1 MSRVSPL
8 CDMHRSGEIGHCNNR
23 GLRRGDRE
31 SVWNML
37 KSRREAIIQG
47 TDGHALP
54 GAQPM
59 LKKQEWGYVLVLFA
73 LLFEFGRPQDFLP
86 PLKVIPFPSV
96 IDASIAVAVLF
107 SGRASL
113 SNKQSRLWLG
123 LLVFMALWVPF
134 ANNTFHAF
142 SQLKDLTLYFFFY
155 LGIITFVNT
164 TGKMQ
169 KLILVW
175 LGVHTLLAIN
185 GMLHGGRG
193 VGGWLGDE
201 NDFAMEMNVAIPF
214 AFFLYQGATAK
225 GAKLLYLFLLG
236 IFVLSSISTA
246 SRGGFLG
253 LVAVGSFCWF
263 YSPRKV
269 WSLVLLTG
277 VLLLVLVAAP
287 QEYWDRMQTITDDS
301 TMESGTAGQRM
312 FTWGIG
318 WEMFLAN
325 PVFGVGQG
333 NFPWTIGEYLGG
345 RTWQTKSLAGRQAHS
360 LYFTLL
366 PELGLL
372 GVFIFGSMVVFNY
385 KDVRYCNRLGIRPRV
400 THQRGSGQGDADL
413 EKAAWFG
420 NAILGALVA
429 YLVTSTFISTL
440 YYPTFWILTGLAVA
454 LRNTTERYAKKSLE
468 GVSQPSPVR
477 LAPWSRPRPVR

>member
-1 MSRVSPL
+1 MRNTLGFQRISAVPGEGGRSTFPPQARVK
-8 CDMHRSGEIGHCNNR
+8 DREIGF
-23 GLRRGDRE
+23 
-31 SVWNML
+31 
-37 KSRREAIIQG
+37 
-47 TDGHALP
+47 
-54 GAQPM
+54 
-59 LKKQEWGYVLVLFA
+59 VLVLLA
-73 LLFEFGRPQDFLP
+73 MLFEFGRPQDFLP

-96 IDASIAVAVLF
+96 IDASIAAAVIF

-113 SNKQSRLWLG
+113 ANIQSKLWMC
-123 LLVFMALWVPF
+123 LLAFMACWVPF
-134 ANNTFHAF
+134 ANNNFHAF

-155 LGIITFVNT
+155 LGIQTFVNT

-175 LGVHTLLAIN
+175 LGVHALLAVN

-201 NDFAMEMNVAIPF
+201 NDFAMEMNVAVPF
-214 AFFLYQGATAK
+214 AFFLYQGAKGK
-225 GAKLLYLFLLG
+225 GAKLLYVLLLG
-236 IFVLSSISTA
+236 IFVLSSIATA

-253 LVAVGSFCWF
+253 LLAVGSFCWF

-269 WSLVLLTG
+269 LSLALLTG
-277 VLLLVLVAAP
+277 VFLLVLLAAP

-372 GVFIFGSMVVFNY
+372 GLIIFGGMVFSNWQN
-385 KDVRYCNRLGIRPRV
+385 VRYCNRLGLENTQVRKQDGASV
-400 THQRGSGQGDADL
+400 DSDL

-454 LRNTTERYAKKSLE
+454 LKNTTERYVKNSVATSTPLIPSR
-468 GVSQPSPVR
+468 VSTWR
-477 LAPWSRPRPVR
+477 TPRTAR

>member
-1 MSRVSPL
+1 MLRLGHQAIMQSR
-8 CDMHRSGEIGHCNNR
+8 G
-23 GLRRGDRE
+23 
-31 SVWNML
+31 
-37 KSRREAIIQG
+37 
-47 TDGHALP
+47 GHAISDSRATP
-54 GAQPM
+54 KDKEFGFI
-59 LKKQEWGYVLVLFA
+59 LVLFA
-73 LLFEFGRPQDFLP
+73 MLFEFGRPQDFLP

-96 IDASIAVAVLF
+96 IDASIALAVIF
-107 SGRASL
+107 SGRATL
-113 SNKQSRLWLG
+113 ANMQTRLWMG
-123 LLVFMALWVPF
+123 LLVFMAAWIPF
-134 ANNTFHAF
+134 ANNNFYAF
-142 SQLKDLTLYFFFY
+142 SQWKDLTLYFFFY
-155 LGIITFVNT
+155 LGILTFVNT

-175 LGVHTLLAIN
+175 LGVHALLAIN

-201 NDFAMEMNVAIPF
+201 NDFAMEMNVAVPF
-214 AFFLYQGATAK
+214 AFFLYQGTKAN
-225 GAKLLYLFLLG
+225 GAKLLYVALLG
-236 IFVLSSISTA
+236 IFVLSSIATA

-253 LVAVGSFCWF
+253 LLAVGSFCWF
-263 YSPRKV
+263 YSPKKV
-269 WSLVLLTG
+269 LSLVLLTG
-277 VLLLVLVAAP
+277 VLLLVMLAAP

-385 KDVRYCNRLGIRPRV
+385 KDVRYCNRLGMRRPLPHRHEV
-400 THQRGSGQGDADL
+400 IPVDADM

-454 LRNTTERYAKKSLE
+454 LKNTTERYSKNPME
-468 GVSQPSPVR
+468 VVSQPILVQ
-477 LAPWSRPRPVR
+477 ANQWARPRPVK

>member
-1 MSRVSPL
+1 MPGSQSR
-8 CDMHRSGEIGHCNNR
+8 
-23 GLRRGDRE
+23 
-31 SVWNML
+31 L
-37 KSRREAIIQG
+37 KDKEFG
-47 TDGHALP
+47 F
-54 GAQPM
+54 
-59 LKKQEWGYVLVLFA
+59 VLVVFA
-73 LLFEFGRPQDFLP
+73 MLFEFGRPQDFLP
-86 PLKVIPFPSV
+86 PLKIIPFPSV
-96 IDASIAVAVLF
+96 IDASIALAVIF
-107 SGRASL
+107 SGRARL
-113 SNKQSRLWLG
+113 SNVQSKLWMG

-134 ANNTFHAF
+134 ANNNFHAF

-155 LGIITFVNT
+155 LGILTFVNT

-175 LGVHTLLAIN
+175 LGVHALLAIN

-201 NDFAMEMNVAIPF
+201 NDFAMEMNVAVPF
-214 AFFLYQGATAK
+214 AFFLYQGTTAK
-225 GAKLLYLFLLG
+225 GAKFLYLVLLG
-236 IFVLSSISTA
+236 IFVLSSIATA

-253 LVAVGSFCWF
+253 LLAVGSFCWF

-385 KDVRYCNRLGIRPRV
+385 KDVRYCNRLGMRRHLIHRHEV
-400 THQRGSGQGDADL
+400 VSVDADL

-454 LRNTTERYAKKSLE
+454 LKNTTERYSKNVSE
-468 GVSQPSPVR
+468 VVSQPIPARVN
-477 LAPWSRPRPVR
+477 PWGRPRPAR

>member
-1 MSRVSPL
+1 
-8 CDMHRSGEIGHCNNR
+8 
-23 GLRRGDRE
+23 
-31 SVWNML
+31 
-37 KSRREAIIQG
+37 
-47 TDGHALP
+47 
-54 GAQPM
+54 
-59 LKKQEWGYVLVLFA
+59 
-73 LLFEFGRPQDFLP
+73 
-86 PLKVIPFPSV
+86 
-96 IDASIAVAVLF
+96 
-107 SGRASL
+107 
-113 SNKQSRLWLG
+113 
-123 LLVFMALWVPF
+123 
-134 ANNTFHAF
+134 
-142 SQLKDLTLYFFFY
+142 
-155 LGIITFVNT
+155 
-164 TGKMQ
+164 MQ

-175 LGVHTLLAIN
+175 LGVHGLLAVN

-201 NDFAMEMNVAIPF
+201 NDFAMEMNVAVPF
-214 AFFLYQGATAK
+214 AFFLYQGTK
-225 GAKLLYLFLLG
+225 GQGTKLLYLLLLG
-236 IFVLSSISTA
+236 IFVLSSIATA

-253 LVAVGSFCWF
+253 LLAVGTFCWF
-263 YSPRKV
+263 YSPRKILA
-269 WSLVLLTG
+269 LVLLVG

-366 PELGLL
+366 PELGLIGL
-372 GVFIFGSMVVFNY
+372 IIFGGMVFSNWQN
-385 KDVRYCNRLGIRPRV
+385 VRYCNRFGLRSTQARN
-400 THQRGSGQGDADL
+400 QGSLSVDADL

-454 LRNTTERYAKKSLE
+454 LKNTTERYVKSTV
-468 GVSQPSPVR
+468 GTPAVHIPSRVGAMR
-477 LAPWSRPRPVR
+477 VTRPIS

>member
-1 MSRVSPL
+1 M
-8 CDMHRSGEIGHCNNR
+8 
-23 GLRRGDRE
+23 LRPGQQAT
-31 SVWNML
+31 M
-37 KSRREAIIQG
+37 QG
-47 TDGHALP
+47 TMGHSIS
-54 GAQPM
+54 GAQARPQDKE
-59 LKKQEWGYVLVLFA
+59 LGFVLVLLA
-73 LLFEFGRPQDFLP
+73 MLFEFGRPQDFLP
-86 PLKVIPFPSV
+86 PLKIIPFPSV
-96 IDASIAVAVLF
+96 IDASIALAVIF
-107 SGRASL
+107 SGRATL
-113 SNKQSRLWLG
+113 SNMQSRLWMG
-123 LLVFMALWVPF
+123 LLVFMAFWVPF
-134 ANNTFHAF
+134 ANNNFHAF

-155 LGIITFVNT
+155 LGILTFVNT

-175 LGVHTLLAIN
+175 LGVHALLAIN

-201 NDFAMEMNVAIPF
+201 NDFAMEMNVAVPF
-214 AFFLYQGATAK
+214 AFFLYQGTTAK
-225 GAKLLYLFLLG
+225 GAKFLYLVLLG
-236 IFVLSSISTA
+236 IFVLSSIATA

-253 LVAVGSFCWF
+253 LLAVGLFCWF

-385 KDVRYCNRLGIRPRV
+385 KDVRYCNRLGMRRHP
-400 THQRGSGQGDADL
+400 THRHEVVSVDADL

-454 LRNTTERYAKKSLE
+454 LKNTTERYSKNASE
-468 GVSQPSPVR
+468 VVSQPIPARVN
-477 LAPWSRPRPVR
+477 PWGRPRPAG

>member
-1 MSRVSPL
+1 MQNTLGFQQIPAVPGKGGHSTSSFQARVK
-8 CDMHRSGEIGHCNNR
+8 DKEIGF
-23 GLRRGDRE
+23 
-31 SVWNML
+31 
-37 KSRREAIIQG
+37 I
-47 TDGHALP
+47 
-54 GAQPM
+54 
-59 LKKQEWGYVLVLFA
+59 LVLLA

-96 IDASIAVAVLF
+96 IDASIAAAVIF

-113 SNKQSRLWLG
+113 ANIQSKLWMG
-123 LLVFMALWVPF
+123 LLAFMACWVPF
-134 ANNTFHAF
+134 ANNNFHAF

-155 LGIITFVNT
+155 LGILTFVNT

-175 LGVHTLLAIN
+175 LGVHALLAVN

-201 NDFAMEMNVAIPF
+201 NDFAMEMNVAVPF
-214 AFFLYQGATAK
+214 AFFLYQGTAGK
-225 GAKLLYLFLLG
+225 GSKLLYLVLMG
-236 IFVLSSISTA
+236 IFVLSSIATA

-253 LVAVGSFCWF
+253 LLAVGSFCWF
-263 YSPRKV
+263 YSPRKIL
-269 WSLVLLTG
+269 SLVLLLG
-277 VLLLVLVAAP
+277 VLLLVLIAAP

-366 PELGLL
+366 PELGLVGL
-372 GVFIFGSMVVFNY
+372 MIFGGMVFSNWQN
-385 KDVRYCNRLGIRPRV
+385 VRYCNRLGLR
-400 THQRGSGQGDADL
+400 RGLAHGQDGASPDADL

-454 LRNTTERYAKKSLE
+454 LKNTTERYVKNNVKTSAQSIHSR
-468 GVSQPSPVR
+468 VSTWR
-477 LAPWSRPRPVR
+477 TPRTAR

>member
-1 MSRVSPL
+1 MSYSPCFL
-8 CDMHRSGEIGHCNNR
+8 NLAGRKI
-23 GLRRGDRE
+23 
-31 SVWNML
+31 
-37 KSRREAIIQG
+37 
-47 TDGHALP
+47 LP
-54 GAQPM
+54 
-59 LKKQEWGYVLVLFA
+59 F
-73 LLFEFGRPQDFLP
+73 
-86 PLKVIPFPSV
+86 LKVIPFPTLLDTSLALAV
-96 IDASIAVAVLF
+96 FGSGKASF
-107 SGRASL
+107 
-113 SNKQSRLWLG
+113 SNKQTKLWLG
-123 LLVFMALWVPF
+123 LLVFMVSWVPF
-134 ANNTFHAF
+134 ANNNHWAF
-142 SQLKDLTLYFFFY
+142 LTVKDLTLYFFFY

-175 LGVHTLLAIN
+175 LGVHALLAIN

-214 AFFLYQGATAK
+214 AFFLYQGTTAK
-225 GAKLLYLFLLG
+225 GAKLLYLVLLG
-236 IFVLSSISTA
+236 IFVLSSIATA

-253 LVAVGSFCWF
+253 LVAVGSFCWL

-333 NFPWTIGEYLGG
+333 NFPWTVGEYLGG

-360 LYFTLL
+360 MYFTLL

-372 GVFIFGSMVVFNY
+372 DYACM
-385 KDVRYCNRLGIRPRV
+385 
-400 THQRGSGQGDADL
+400 
-413 EKAAWFG
+413 AAWHS
-420 NAILGALVA
+420 
-429 YLVTSTFISTL
+429 STTRISG
-440 YYPTFWILTGLAVA
+440 IVIG
-454 LRNTTERYAKKSLE
+454 
-468 GVSQPSPVR
+468 
-477 LAPWSRPRPVR
+477 WSC

>member
-1 MSRVSPL
+1 MLRP
-8 CDMHRSGEIGHCNNR
+8 
-23 GLRRGDRE
+23 GLQAT
-31 SVWNML
+31 V
-37 KSRREAIIQG
+37 QG
-47 TDGHALP
+47 TMGHSIP
-54 GAQPM
+54 GSQARPKDKEFGF
-59 LKKQEWGYVLVLFA
+59 LLVLLA
-73 LLFEFGRPQDFLP
+73 MLFEFGRPQDFLP

-96 IDASIAVAVLF
+96 IDASIALAVIF
-107 SGRASL
+107 SGRARL
-113 SNKQSRLWLG
+113 SNVQSKLWMG

-134 ANNTFHAF
+134 ATNNFYAF
-142 SQLKDLTLYFFFY
+142 SLLKDLTLYFCFY

-175 LGVHTLLAIN
+175 LGVHALLAIN

-201 NDFAMEMNVAIPF
+201 NDFAMEMNVAVPF
-214 AFFLYQGATAK
+214 AFFLYQGTTAK
-225 GAKLLYLFLLG
+225 GAKVLYLVLLG
-236 IFVLSSISTA
+236 IFVLSSIATA

-253 LVAVGSFCWF
+253 LLAVGSFCWF

-287 QEYWDRMQTITDDS
+287 QEYWDRMRTITDDS

-372 GVFIFGSMVVFNY
+372 GAFIFGSMVVFNY
-385 KDVRYCNRLGIRPRV
+385 KAVRYCNRLGMRQHLAHGHEAVPV
-400 THQRGSGQGDADL
+400 DADL

-454 LRNTTERYAKKSLE
+454 LKNTTERYSENSLE
-468 GVSQPSPVR
+468 AVSPSTPAR
-477 LAPWSRPRPVR
+477 LTSWGRPRPRPAR